1 MTCTFQKQKRTKGKK
16 SWKETSL
23 QSAHRKVVLHQQSK
37 GESKLKYF
45 FALLK
50 VPQNQIIEKRLCSKK
65 SGAVTSTAK
74 WHTCPTPYKTA
85 SYIPHPHPRTRGLD
99 LFRGLRWGGGGGG
112 GGRGWLQV
120 NWTMSMSPF
129 CLICIAFQHW
139 RLMSQRSTASQV
151 SISI

>member
-50 VPQNQIIEKRLCSKK
+50 VLQNQIIEKRLCSKK

-74 WHTCPTPYKTA
+74 WHTCLLPTRPLHTFLT
-85 SYIPHPHPRTRGLD
+85 PTHEP
-99 LFRGLRWGGGGGG
+99 GGWTCSVDCAGGG

>member
-23 QSAHRKVVLHQQSK
+23 QSTHRKVVLHQQLK

-50 VPQNQIIEKRLCSKK
+50 VLQNQIIEKRLCSKK
-65 SGAVTSTAK
+65 SRAVTSTAK

-99 LFRGLRWGGGGGG
+99 LFRGLRWGGGEGMVTGKLNYEYVTLLLDLYCFSALKVDEPEIYG
-112 GGRGWLQV
+112 KSG
-120 NWTMSMSPF
+120 
-129 CLICIAFQHW
+129 
-139 RLMSQRSTASQV
+139 
-151 SISI
+151 

>member
-99 LFRGLRWGGGGGG
+99 LFRGLRWGGGGGVVTG
-112 GGRGWLQV
+112 KLNYEYVTLLLDLYCFSALKVDEPEIYGKSG
-120 NWTMSMSPF
+120 
-129 CLICIAFQHW
+129 
-139 RLMSQRSTASQV
+139 
-151 SISI
+151 

>member
-50 VPQNQIIEKRLCSKK
+50 VLQNQIIEKRLCSKK

-74 WHTCPTPYKTA
+74 WHTCLLPTRPLHTFLTPTHEPGGWTCSVDCA
-85 SYIPHPHPRTRGLD
+85 
-99 LFRGLRWGGGGGG
+99 GGGGGEG
-112 GGRGWLQV
+112 MVTGKLNYEYVTLLLDLYCFSALKVDEPEIYGKSG
-120 NWTMSMSPF
+120 
-129 CLICIAFQHW
+129 
-139 RLMSQRSTASQV
+139 
-151 SISI
+151 

>member
-1 MTCTFQKQKRTKGKK
+1 MTCTLQKQKRTKGKK

-50 VPQNQIIEKRLCSKK
+50 VLQNQIIEKRLCSKK

-74 WHTCPTPYKTA
+74 WHTCLLSTRPLHTFLTPTHEPGGWTCSVDCA
-85 SYIPHPHPRTRGLD
+85 
-99 LFRGLRWGGGGGG
+99 GGGGEGMVTG
-112 GGRGWLQV
+112 KLNYEYVTLLLDLYCFSALKVDEPEIYGKSG
-120 NWTMSMSPF
+120 
-129 CLICIAFQHW
+129 
-139 RLMSQRSTASQV
+139 
-151 SISI
+151 